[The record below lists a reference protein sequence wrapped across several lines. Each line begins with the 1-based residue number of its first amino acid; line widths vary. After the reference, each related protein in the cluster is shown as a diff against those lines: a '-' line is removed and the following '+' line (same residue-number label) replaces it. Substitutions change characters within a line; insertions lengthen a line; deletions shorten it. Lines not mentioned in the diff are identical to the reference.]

1 MTQGGLCAQD
11 NLLTTLPPE
20 IERLTNLTLLSLKGN
35 PLKILPVELARLP
48 KARRPRALLALHFC
62 PPPSRTNRTRLVP
75 PSVLTGHVSS
85 LPVLYSFLFRAI
97 ERTYFSVPGP
107 RRR

>member
-1 MTQGGLCAQD
+1 VAAALAPSAARCSPPAARDAGGGLCAQD

-48 KARRPRALLALHFC
+48 KARRPRAVPALHF
-62 PPPSRTNRTRLVP
+62 S
-75 PSVLTGHVSS
+75 G
-85 LPVLYSFLFRAI
+85 FLFRAI

>member
-1 MTQGGLCAQD
+1 LTQGGLCAQD

-48 KARRPRALLALHFC
+48 KARRPRALLALHF
-62 PPPSRTNRTRLVP
+62 
-75 PSVLTGHVSS
+75 S
-85 LPVLYSFLFRAI
+85 LCASFLFRAI